1 MKKIIINY
9 FNLGAGLHFYYVIL
23 LSIISITITYFLGE
37 NKILVYLVVI
47 PINIIIF
54 IGACLMFY
62 RLLFTGD
69 PVDKNKI
76 LTEEEL
82 KNVPDNVKKKYLDNV
97 NKITRENK
105 RED

>member
-1 MKKIIINY
+1 
-9 FNLGAGLHFYYVIL
+9 
-23 LSIISITITYFLGE
+23 
-37 NKILVYLVVI
+37 
-47 PINIIIF
+47 
-54 IGACLMFY
+54 MFY